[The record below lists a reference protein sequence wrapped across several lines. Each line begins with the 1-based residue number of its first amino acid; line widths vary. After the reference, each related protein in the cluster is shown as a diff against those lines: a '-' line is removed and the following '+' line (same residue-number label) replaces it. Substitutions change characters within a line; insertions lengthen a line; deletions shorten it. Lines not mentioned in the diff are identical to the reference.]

1 MSVCPNKQ
9 KLVMHSNEHFTKES
23 TFTLKPE
30 SERCQLI

>member
-1 MSVCPNKQ
+1 MTVCPNKQ

-23 TFTLKPE
+23 TLTLKAE